1 MVQPR
6 KAAII
11 GRKRGRGYVPFASH
25 LATVLRST
33 PSASAIACWVAPS
46 ASRLAWIDFITFTPF
61 WCFAFPCDKM
71 AGKGSGLV
79 KLDMDCVRDVL
90 LALENLT
97 DIDEDHLHA
106 RITTSDVAKA
116 VTNFKEKEVYNAI
129 YTLYQADY
137 IEADKIDF
145 CGGSD
150 FCIEAITWSG
160 YELLNNLRS
169 EQVWSAVKEKIK
181 PLGSVSISVVSAL
194 ATQVAKNLLGL

>member
-1 MVQPR
+1 M
-6 KAAII
+6 
-11 GRKRGRGYVPFASH
+11 
-25 LATVLRST
+25 
-33 PSASAIACWVAPS
+33 
-46 ASRLAWIDFITFTPF
+46 
-61 WCFAFPCDKM
+61 
-71 AGKGSGLV
+71 

-106 RITTSDVAKA
+106 RISTRDVAKA

-150 FCIEAITWSG
+150 FCIEAITWPG

-181 PLGSVSISVVSAL
+181 PLGSVSINVISAL